1 MNIWLAVAA
10 LVGLGLI
17 AVVVVGAR
25 RPRHAEDELAQPQ
38 RAPARIEAPGS
49 RNDPALNVFLG
60 FIQTERETGTLQVTA
75 AGRTGYLYF
84 LFGHLFHA
92 VCGTQTGEA
101 AVRECLAWHDVHYA
115 FDKKP
120 PLPTEETIERP
131 LDQILG

>member
-10 LVGLGLI
+10 LVGLALI
-17 AVVVVGAR
+17 VVVAVGVR
-25 RPRHAEDELAQPQ
+25 RPRHAEDELAQPL

-49 RNDPALNVFLG
+49 LNQPALNVFLSS
-60 FIQTERETGTLQVTA
+60 IQTERETGTLQVTA
-75 AGRTGYLYF
+75 AGRTAYLYF

-101 AVRECLAWHDVHYA
+101 AVRECLAWHEVHYA

-131 LDQILG
+131 LDEILS

>member
-1 MNIWLAVAA
+1 MNIWLAVVAVVA
-10 LVGLGLI
+10 LAMI

-25 RPRHAEDELAQPQ
+25 RPRHAEDELSQPE
-38 RAPARIEAPGS
+38 RPLARIETPGS
-49 RNDPALNVFLG
+49 LNQPPLSAFLRS
-60 FIQTERETGTLQVTA
+60 IQTERETGALQVTA
-75 AGRTGYLYF
+75 GGRTGSLYF

-92 VCGTQTGEA
+92 VCGTVTGEA
-101 AVRECLAWHDVHYA
+101 AVRECLAWHDVRYA